1 MVIVPSLSGD
11 EKWPQGA
18 VGDLQ
23 TGLDPVLRATP
34 DGVFVLDGKDS
45 VETALVECVDDGSP
59 VDLAEAGDAVTPP
72 PDIPGVLADDR
83 LAGPAVPV
91 TPVGEHLDVL
101 RLGMRDAV
109 DVGSQRLDRVYAD
122 PHQVRRVEVEVEAL
136 LEH

>member
-45 VETALVECVDDGSP
+45 VETALVEGVDDGSP

-72 PDIPGVLADDR
+72 PDVPGVLADMWRDTAKCV
-83 LAGPAVPV
+83 AGWPGTRA
-91 TPVGEHLDVL
+91 DYL
-101 RLGMRDAV
+101 RR
-109 DVGSQRLDRVYAD
+109 
-122 PHQVRRVEVEVEAL
+122 
-136 LEH
+136 